1 MKCKRWLQTCKNI
14 LMRQHVACQGEHNGQ
29 FFWGRMQHMSG
40 SLDAADKVCD
50 KCLVTETQTDKNTV
64 PECTV

>member
-1 MKCKRWLQTCKNI
+1 
-14 LMRQHVACQGEHNGQ
+14 MRQHVACQGEHNGQ